1 MNTVSRVG
9 LTLVTG
15 ASMAL
20 VAAPAYAHPDGD
32 HHDPVVEVGEWMP
45 TPEEFYEP
53 ITFQACGDTILME
66 SGDVRRV
73 EQRVSML
80 ESGATLIEGRGQM
93 TVDLTRESDGA
104 MIDELDISGLAFTTI
119 SADGTK
125 VTDSL
130 FGASILFPFAEAER
144 PAFLEA
150 FGTDLAYFSDPDE
163 SVTFNVLADAETG
176 EVLELRS
183 IEVDAHV
190 VDLCQEFDGH
200 GDEHHDHGDGHHDH
214 GYDHGHAYDHGH

>member
-1 MNTVSRVG
+1 MNTVSRVC

-15 ASMAL
+15 AGMVL
-20 VAAPAYAHPDGD
+20 VAAPAYAHPDSD

-45 TPEEFYEP
+45 APEEFYEP
-53 ITFQACGDTILME
+53 TSFQACGDTILME
-66 SGDVRRV
+66 TGDVGRV

-125 VTDSL
+125 VTDTL
-130 FGASILFPFAEAER
+130 FGASIMFPLAETER

-163 SVTFNVLADAETG
+163 SVTFTLLADAETG
-176 EVLELRS
+176 EVLELQS

-200 GDEHHDHGDGHHDH
+200 DHD
-214 GYDHGHAYDHGH
+214 YDHDYDHAYDHGH